1 MQNSD
6 ETWTSGLVPQIDPDI
21 VNDIISRLAD
31 LGLVISP
38 EGVILGVIVNPSLRP
53 KDAISRFQGMHMS
66 DTLATESVVKF
77 AQRLAA
83 FLKDPQ
89 QTRAVELNHLL
100 EGTQKTL
107 PVRYS
112 FHHIGESGKI
122 LMLGRD
128 LRPIAEMQQQ
138 LVASQLT
145 LERDYEARREHDM
158 QFRVLMA
165 SIEDGMIYVS
175 LPDGTITDC
184 NAAARILLGKQGGD
198 LAGVRLEQLFESKG
212 KSNLIDHLVSLSNES
227 TNRKTTLRAR
237 AGGRTITV
245 QPVLFRSGG
254 DQAMLCRVIA
264 SAPESLKSDSLRDS
278 LTGLYERGSD
288 AIVFVNSSG
297 IIQSANEGFLNLAD
311 VTHGVALKGR
321 SIVDFLARGNVDLNV
336 MLENASRSGNMRS
349 YATRVT
355 GEFGAERAVEIST
368 THVQTGAEPVFA
380 LVLRDVSRKE
390 INRTEPQK
398 LGKVD
403 IQSVVE
409 VIGSQSLREIV
420 AKTTD
425 VVEKIC
431 IETAVELTSN
441 NRVAAA
447 EMLGLSRQSLYVKLR
462 KYGLLKT
469 ADPEN

>member
-1 MQNSD
+1 MED
-6 ETWTSGLVPQIDPDI
+6 FAETWTSGLVPQIEPDI

-38 EGVILGVIVNPSLRP
+38 EGVILEVAVNPSFRP
-53 KDAISRFQGMHMS
+53 KDAISRFQGMGMS
-66 DTLATESVVKF
+66 DTLAAESKGKF
-77 AQRLAA
+77 VSRLAD
-83 FLKDPQ
+83 FLEAPS
-89 QTRAVELNHLL
+89 QTWSVEVNHLL
-100 EGTQKTL
+100 EKTQTTL
-107 PVRYS
+107 PVRYN

-122 LMLGRD
+122 LVLGRD

-138 LVASQLT
+138 LIAAQLT

-184 NAAARILLGKQGGD
+184 NSAARILLGKQGGD
-198 LAGVRLEQLFESKG
+198 LAGVRLDQLFESKG

-237 AGGRTITV
+237 AGGRTIIV

-254 DQAMLCRVIA
+254 DQAMLCRVVA
-264 SAPESLKSDSLRDS
+264 SAPAALKSDSLQDS
-278 LTGLYERGSD
+278 LTALYERGSD
-288 AIVFVNSSG
+288 AIVFVSSTG
-297 IIQSANEGFLNLAD
+297 IILSANEGFLNLAD

-380 LVLRDVSRKE
+380 LVLRDISRKE
-390 INRTEPQK
+390 VSQAEPQP

-409 VIGSQSLREIV
+409 VIGSQSLRDIV

-425 VVEKIC
+425 VVEKLC

-447 EMLGLSRQSLYVKLR
+447 DMLGLSRQSLYVKLR
-462 KYGLLKT
+462 KYGLMKI